1 MAKNVSSRQTHS
13 SRDIARAMSLFS
25 IVRRIMRTRLARD
38 KKLDPSTWLRIET
51 MKFIA
56 EKDKPKM
63 KDIANYL
70 SITAPSATSLIGE
83 LVRDGF
89 VTSYVDRCDR
99 RISLLSL
106 TPKGKVELRKA
117 IVYGIRILSELFSVL
132 SKNEFLSFIK
142 ALERIK
148 EGSIED

>member
-1 MAKNVSSRQTHS
+1 
-13 SRDIARAMSLFS
+13 
-25 IVRRIMRTRLARD
+25 MRTKFAKD

-56 EKDKPKM
+56 EQDKPKM

-89 VTSYVDRCDR
+89 VTSCADLHDR
-99 RISLLSL
+99 RALLLML
-106 TPKGKVELRKA
+106 TAKGKAELRKA
-117 IVYGIRILSELFSVL
+117 IVHGVRILSELFSNL
-132 SKNEFLSFIK
+132 SKTEFLSFIS

-148 EGSIED
+148 KGSVGTELESSKFTSSAPPRGSQKKKV